1 MQPLATTTL
10 RHLSRAHSCF
20 DDINFIGLKLWPFRE
35 ALSEHRPGPYFLGRP
50 QRKFPG
56 ILLMDRLI
64 DGLQL
69 ADFHKTFRVKA

>member
-10 RHLSRAHSCF
+10 RHLSRAHGCF
-20 DDINFIGLKLWPFRE
+20 DDINSIGLNYGSFRG
-35 ALSEHRPGPYFLGRP
+35 ALSEHRPGSYFPGRP
-50 QRKFPG
+50 QQKFPG

-64 DGLQL
+64 DSRQL